1 MTRMRLLKLSNTHA
15 HTIYIHT
22 YTWVLV
28 YCTVFFCFRVHS
40 KIITI
45 KSRVFLSGEMV
56 YVVRFVG
63 VRVLEEVS

>member
-1 MTRMRLLKLSNTHA
+1 MARIRLLKLSNTHT
-15 HTIYIHT
+15 HYIYIHT

-28 YCTVFFCFRVHS
+28 YCPVFFCFRVHS

-56 YVVRFVG
+56 YVVKFVG